1 MTRRWTTGWC
11 ARGSG
16 LSGLCVLLATA
27 GCGGPDTLVD
37 GDLAFVDVSVLPMD
51 SERVLEDQTV
61 VVDDGRIVAMGP
73 SREFG
78 PSEGVEV
85 VEASGQYL
93 MPGLTEM
100 HGHLP
105 NPQMSDTDAKNLMF
119 LYVANGVT
127 TVRGMQGHRSQFA
140 LRDQID
146 RGLVIGPQLFLGSVS
161 MGGPRVSTPKQAE
174 QLVREYKVAGYD
186 LIKTV
191 EGLTP
196 ETFDALART
205 ARDVGIPFGGHV
217 SDAVGLRHA
226 LASGQVSIDHL
237 DNYIQALVPDEV
249 RPAVPVGMF
258 GIGTLLDRVDESL
271 LPELVQATIDADAWV
286 VPTMVLWE
294 TAFFLDR
301 AAAQVILDRPEVKF
315 MPPETVTG
323 WVRQVDERLAST
335 DANTN
340 RRVAALRRRVLKA
353 LHAGGANIALGT
365 DSPQVFSVPGFAVH
379 HEMALYV
386 DIGMTPY
393 AVLEIG
399 TRKPAEY
406 FDRADEF
413 GTVAVGQRADL
424 VLLTETPLDDIAH
437 AARRAGVMVN
447 GRWLPEEEIQRRLAE
462 IAQFYGN

>member
-1 MTRRWTTGWC
+1 MGWY
-11 ARGSG
+11 ARGAG
-16 LSGLCVLLATA
+16 LSVLCVLIATA

-37 GDLAFVDVSVLPMD
+37 GDLAFVDVNVLPMD
-51 SERVLEDQTV
+51 GERVLEDQTV
-61 VVDDGRIVAMGP
+61 IVDEGRVVAMGP
-73 SREFG
+73 SRELG
-78 PSEGVEV
+78 PSEGVEI

-127 TVRGMQGHRSQFA
+127 TVRGMLGHRSQFA

-161 MGGPRVSTPKQAE
+161 MGARVSTPKQAE
-174 QLVREYKVAGYD
+174 QLVREYKAAGYD
-186 LIKTV
+186 LIKTQ

-196 ETFDALART
+196 EPFDALART

-237 DNYIQALVPDEV
+237 DNYIQALVPDAA
-249 RPAVPVGMF
+249 RPAVPVGIF
-258 GIGTLLDRVDESL
+258 GIGTLLDSVDESL

-301 AAAQVILDRPEVKF
+301 AAAQVLLERPEVKF
-315 MPPETVTG
+315 MPPETVAG
-323 WVRQVDERLAST
+323 WVRQVDERLTST
-335 DANTN
+335 DTDTN
-340 RRVAALRRRVLKA
+340 RRVAALRRRVLQA

-379 HEMALYV
+379 HEMAFYV

-399 TRKPAEY
+399 TRKPAEF
-406 FDRADEF
+406 FDEADEF

-424 VLLTETPLDDIAH
+424 ILLTENPLDDIAH

-447 GRWLPEEEIQRRLAE
+447 GRWLPEEEIQRRLTE
-462 IAQFYGN
+462 IAQFHGN

>member
-1 MTRRWTTGWC
+1 MTRRWTIF
-11 ARGSG
+11 SV
-16 LSGLCVLLATA
+16 LCVLLAA
-27 GCGGPDTLVD
+27 SGCGGPDTFVD
-37 GDLAFVDVSVLPMD
+37 GDLAFVDVNVLPMD

-61 VVDDGRIVAMGP
+61 VIDDGRVVAMGP
-73 SREFG
+73 SRELG

-146 RGLVIGPQLFLGSVS
+146 RGLIIGPQLFLGSVS

-237 DNYIQALVPDEV
+237 DNYIQALVPDDA
-249 RPAVPVGMF
+249 RPVVPVGMF
-258 GIGTLLDRVDESL
+258 GIGALLDSVDESL

-301 AAAQVILDRPEVKF
+301 AAAQVILDRPEVRF

-323 WVRQVDERLAST
+323 WVRQVDERRTST
-335 DANTN
+335 DADTN
-340 RRVAALRRRVLKA
+340 RRVLQA

-379 HEMALYV
+379 HEMAFYV

-393 AVLEIG
+393 AVLAIG
-399 TRKPAEY
+399 TRNPAEY
-406 FDRADEF
+406 FDKADEF

-424 VLLTETPLDDIAH
+424 ILLTENPLDDIAH
-437 AARRAGVMVN
+437 VARRAGVMVN
-447 GRWLPEEEIQRRLAE
+447 GRWLSEAEIQRRLTE